1 MKICPRCGTEQED
14 SALFCSNC
22 GTTFATAPAV
32 SRVEPVAEQLDT
44 AQPVQVPVSAAAP
57 VQNPAPQP
65 VQPPVAPQIPV
76 QPPVAPQFPVQ
87 PPVAPQPQYIQPNY
101 QQPVYTK
108 APPAR
113 IMDYDHTA
121 DFDAKDI
128 SDNKPYAMLIY
139 LMSTVGIIIA
149 LLASQ
154 DSPYLKFH
162 IRQAIK
168 LMVTEALVGVITAL
182 LVWTVIVPIAGG
194 IAMIA
199 LLVIKVIS
207 FINVLKNKSIEP
219 AIVRDLKFLK

>member
-32 SRVEPVAEQLDT
+32 SRVEPSVEQMDT
-44 AQPVQVPVSAAAP
+44 AQPVQIPVSAAAP

-65 VQPPVAPQIPV
+65 TQPVAQPV
-76 QPPVAPQFPVQ
+76 QPPVAPQMPVQ
-87 PPVAPQPQYIQPNY
+87 PPVAPQPQYIQPTY
-101 QQPVYTK
+101 QQPVYTQ
-108 APPAR
+108 APPMR
-113 IMDYDHTA
+113 NMDYDHTA
-121 DFDAKDI
+121 EFDAKDV

-139 LMSTVGIIIA
+139 LTSTIGIIIA

-168 LMVTEALVGVITAL
+168 FTVTEALVAVISAVL
-182 LVWTVIVPIAGG
+182 CWTVIVPIAGG
-194 IAMIA
+194 IAAVA